1 MLGTVIHQVQKVI
14 HHQKL
19 PQNANLPQ
27 HLSGMSEMAF
37 LNEIKEQLAK
47 VGPFKPKYLTRHIDF
62 VLNADEKAYKIL
74 QNVTCNYLKSMNKNV
89 TLRKEVEEIVHHYLR
104 QMYTTYVTLITAYQS
119 QSKLNITAEKNNLV
133 LGRCLNAAFMM
144 AKWRYFDDQPAPIGM
159 WKNVH
164 KIIRTAEA
172 SAMMNTEFFLYD
184 FQKKETSI
192 ATLLKRGFM
201 LDSMQKGS
209 YSQQQIEL
217 TDRILKTWS
226 TNPLITSRYTKQ
238 KEYQFFIHMN
248 EDNRPQRIR
257 GAKQHPDFR
266 YWRTTDIVD
275 LIEGYLCAV
284 DTRKSLD
291 KFNLLTI
298 APTEDIVSLFKKLR
312 VDWCVKGYKRQRR
325 AEERVAKFSVLN
337 VSHGIN
343 DISTRIKSLN
353 NMRKKTGVI
362 IEYQQLSLADNQ
374 LHNDTIE
381 PYPIMPENWVM
392 LEESS
397 SGFSVELGDQFSP
410 WIKIGALIGYSVVGS
425 ANRIALAE
433 IKTVRNKANGT
444 YRIGLLKMSQ
454 KAIELEVKRV
464 QKSTPYASASGYIL
478 NDGEENL
485 SFSDSFSGLF
495 IEGELQERPKLIISR
510 YNFKRAA
517 RYQLNI
523 NGDYH
528 MVLAGQIVSNHREWV
543 CFELIV

>member
-14 HHQKL
+14 HHQNL

-47 VGPFKPKYLTRHIDF
+47 VGPLKPKYLTRHIDF
-62 VLNADEKAYKIL
+62 VLNADEKAYKTL
-74 QNVTCNYLKSMNKNV
+74 QNVTYNYLKSMNKNV
-89 TLRKEVEEIVHHYLR
+89 ALRKEVEEVVHHYLR

-172 SAMMNTEFFLYD
+172 SAMMNTEFFLYG

-192 ATLLKRGFM
+192 AMLLKRGFM
-201 LDSMQKGS
+201 LDTMQKGS
-209 YSQQQIEL
+209 YSQLQIEL

-291 KFNLLTI
+291 KFNLLTM
-298 APTEDIVSLFKKLR
+298 AATEDIVSLFKKLR

-325 AEERVAKFSVLN
+325 AEERVAKLSVLN

-343 DISTRIKSLN
+343 DISTRIRSLN
-353 NMRKKTGVI
+353 NMHKKTGVI
-362 IEYQQLSLADNQ
+362 IEYQQLSLVDNQ

-381 PYPIMPENWVM
+381 PYPIMRENWVM

-410 WIKIGALIGYSVVGS
+410 WVKIGALIGYSVVGS
-425 ANRIALAE
+425 ANHIALAE

-485 SFSDSFSGLF
+485 SYSDSFSGLF
-495 IEGELQERPKLIISR
+495 IEGELQDRPKLIISR

-523 NGDYH
+523 NGDCH